1 MQHKTDSVF
10 RESMEKQTL
19 ERIEYGIFDLGFKC
33 LFLNKKVME
42 IKNLSKYSNAE
53 KIVLAEQLWDSISKK
68 ELEISDELKIELDI
82 RLENLEEG
90 KSELYT
96 WEEVKKHLKSIR

>member
-1 MQHKTDSVF
+1 
-10 RESMEKQTL
+10 
-19 ERIEYGIFDLGFKC
+19 
-33 LFLNKKVME
+33 ME

-82 RLENLEEG
+82 RLQNLEEG

-96 WEEVKKHLKSIR
+96 WDEVKKHLKSIR

>member
-1 MQHKTDSVF
+1 
-10 RESMEKQTL
+10 
-19 ERIEYGIFDLGFKC
+19 
-33 LFLNKKVME
+33 ME

-68 ELEISDELKIELDI
+68 EIEISDDVKKELDI
-82 RLENLEEG
+82 RLQNFEEG

-96 WEEVKKHLKSIR
+96 WEEVKNYLKTIR